1 MSRFDILL
9 AMNRRLVLAV
19 ARAGLAL
26 LTIAAMVFQA
36 ADSAGKGI
44 LVPLNFVSYFTI
56 QSNGIGA
63 VVFLLGAL
71 RWRQPSSPRWDLV
84 RGASAL
90 NLTVTY
96 VVFALLLSN
105 SDVDVANPWVNTVVH
120 VLFPLAVMADW
131 VIDPPAHEVSTRGS
145 LTWLGYPLLWLAYT
159 MLRGPIAG
167 WYPYPFLDPANGGY
181 GSVALYVAGIFVFG
195 LVVATILRLVGNALR
210 TRRLVPAATAA
221 TGMPAG

>member
-1 MSRFDILL
+1 M
-9 AMNRRLVLAV
+9 
-19 ARAGLAL
+19 
-26 LTIAAMVFQA
+26 
-36 ADSAGKGI
+36 
-44 LVPLNFVSYFTI
+44 SYFTI
-56 QSNGIGA
+56 QTNAIGA

-96 VVFALLLSN
+96 VVFALLLSD

-145 LTWLGYPLLWLAYT
+145 VAWIGYPLLWLAYT
-159 MLRGPIAG
+159 MIRGTIAG
-167 WYPYPFLDPANGGY
+167 WYPYPFLDPGNGGY
-181 GSVALYVAGIFVFG
+181 GTVALYVVGIFVFG

-210 TRRLVPAATAA
+210 TRRVVPVATAA